1 MATKIKK
8 PQYTPD
14 NPEEEI
20 TTVQQPIPA
29 EDIKELVE
37 RVDIDTLKP
46 WKENNQKHSEKDI
59 KKLSANIMTHGQQ
72 EPVIVW
78 RKNNVIYNGNGRYS
92 AIKSL
97 GWKFIDVVWRDFQ
110 NEAEAIAVSTSVNA
124 SQKWNEWDI
133 DNLREQLKSDEL
145 QTLVGGDNRYV
156 EFTGFSKKE
165 IDKILLKNEP
175 SSSSQRAEVSPP
187 DKSVIRISCPFG
199 LEVGLTAG
207 LKAYFNAKG
216 WTGKG
221 VKIL

>member
-1 MATKIKK
+1 MATKVKK
-8 PQYTPD
+8 LQYTPD
-14 NPEEEI
+14 NPE
-20 TTVQQPIPA
+20 TSVNVQQPIPA

-46 WKENNQKHSEKDI
+46 WKENNQKHSDKDI
-59 KKLSANIMTHGQQ
+59 KKLAANIATHGQQ

-78 RKNNVIYNGNGRYS
+78 RKNGVIYNGNGRYA

-133 DNLREQLKSDEL
+133 DNLREQLKSDEM
-145 QTLVGGDNRYV
+145 QSLVGGENRYV
-156 EFTGFSKKE
+156 EFTGFSKKD
-165 IDKILLKNEP
+165 IDKIMLKGGTI
-175 SSSSQRAEVSPP
+175 SSVKQVAETLP
-187 DKSVIRISCPFG
+187 DKSVIRIACPRELEQG
-199 LEVGLTAG
+199 LIVG
-207 LKAYFNAKG
+207 LKAYLNGKG

-221 VKIL
+221 VKIV